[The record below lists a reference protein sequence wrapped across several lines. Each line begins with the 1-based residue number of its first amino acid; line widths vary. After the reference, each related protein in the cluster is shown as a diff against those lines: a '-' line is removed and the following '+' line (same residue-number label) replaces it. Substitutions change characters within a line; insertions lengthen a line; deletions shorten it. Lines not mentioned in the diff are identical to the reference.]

1 MTCAG
6 CNAIET
12 APKTLLDGRVVC
24 TSCEDWRFEAEAR
37 FIARQPSPD
46 ARAEWIEQTAKKRG
60 KEAGDALREFIRANW
75 KALRA

>member
-12 APKTLLDGRVVC
+12 APVTLLDGRVVC
-24 TSCEDWRFEAEAR
+24 SGCEEWRAECEAR
-37 FIARQPSPD
+37 FIARRDTSEQ
-46 ARAEWIEQTAKKRG
+46 RAAWLDDVQRKRG
-60 KEAGDALREFIRANW
+60 KPAADALREFIRANW

>member
-1 MTCAG
+1 MTCLG

-12 APKTLLDGRVVC
+12 APTLLLDGRVVC
-24 TSCEDWRFEAEAR
+24 TSCEDWRHECEAR
-37 FIARQPSPD
+37 FIARRDTADQRGAWLD
-46 ARAEWIEQTAKKRG
+46 DIAKKRG